1 MNNFNNIENLIKSLE
16 NDIEDLVQ
24 ETVIDIFVDSQV
36 NCPVEFGTLKGSGS
50 YDKNS
55 VKYNAAYALYVEM
68 KKQFLRNAY
77 LDNIEKLPEKLN
89 ETVKNAINK
98 NSRWHFKLLL

>member
-36 NCPVEFGTLKGSGS
+36 NCPVESGTLKGSGS

-55 VKYNAAYALYVEM
+55 VQYNAPYAPYVEM
-68 KKQFLRNAY
+68 EKQFLRNAY
-77 LDNIEKLPEKLN
+77 LDNTNDLQQKVTK
-89 ETVKNAINK
+89 TVKDAINK
-98 NSRWHFKLLL
+98 NSR

>member
-24 ETVIDIFVDSQV
+24 ETVIDIFIDSQV
-36 NCPVEFGTLKGSGS
+36 NCPVESGTLKGSGS

-55 VKYNAAYALYVEM
+55 VEYNASYASYVEM
-68 KKQFLRNAY
+68 EKQFLRNAY
-77 LDNIEKLPEKLN
+77 LDNTNDLQEKVTK
-89 ETVKNAINK
+89 TVKDAINK
-98 NSRWHFKLLL
+98 NSR